1 MRKLGKI
8 VDWND
13 NRGFGF
19 IVPEGGGDRVF
30 VHIKAFRPGQARPRG
45 GETVDYIPTTD
56 DKDRRRADDVVF
68 ARRRAGGGGGGAGRA
83 AHASRRSVLPTV
95 LMAASAAF
103 LVFLAWLAL
112 NNRAFW
118 AVPLVYLVMSAV
130 SFAVYAAD
138 KAAAPSGGRRVPE
151 NTLHVLA
158 LLGGWPGALIAQRL
172 FAHKTR
178 KTGFLVLFW
187 LTVAANLA
195 ALAWYLLRM
204 TAS

>member
-30 VHIKAFRPGQARPRG
+30 VHVKAFRPGQARPRG
-45 GETVDYIPTTD
+45 GETVDYVPTTD

-68 ARRRAGGGGGGAGRA
+68 AKQRAGGRGGGAGRSA
-83 AHASRRSVLPTV
+83 PAVRRSVLPTV

-103 LVFLAWLAL
+103 LVSLAWLAL
-112 NNRAFW
+112 KGWTVW

-130 SFAVYAAD
+130 SAVVYAAD

-158 LLGGWPGALIAQRL
+158 LLGGWPGALTAQRL
-172 FAHKTR
+172 LAHKTR
-178 KTGFLVLFW
+178 KTGFQALFW
-187 LTVAANLA
+187 VTVAANLA
-195 ALAWYLLRM
+195 ALAWYLLRGRV
-204 TAS
+204 